1 MSKAPALRTR
11 AHLTPAHATLIVA
24 CAGVLLAQLDT
35 SVVNL
40 IVHQLHVAFRAEG
53 SVLRWF
59 VDGYNLAYATAILSA
74 GALGD
79 RLGRRR
85 VFLLGLIV
93 FTLGSAACALAP
105 NAAVLIAAR
114 VLTGVGAAL
123 EVPAT
128 LALLSVA
135 FPDGRARARALG
147 WWASMNGLAFAI
159 GPVVGGVLADAL
171 GWRSV
176 FAVAIPVA
184 LGTIALVRFVPESE
198 TDPHAALDG
207 TGQTLAA
214 LALGALTFAGM
225 SVGSH
230 TLVAAGAW
238 LVVGI
243 AATVAFVVRERA
255 ARHPLVDLALFRD
268 RPFAAATLVTG
279 CMTFG
284 MYGMLFL
291 TPLLLQTV
299 RGLRATTAGLALL
312 PLSAV
317 FVAVS
322 SRSGAIVER
331 LGQRAA
337 IALGMLAMGLGCVGL
352 YADPAA
358 SWPLFLFALTC
369 TGAGLGLTT
378 GPVLGYAVKR
388 APDGR
393 AGVASG
399 IGNASRMLG
408 ATLGVAMLGAAAG
421 GVSADHLGPL
431 RLGYAGGALVEFLG
445 AIIAVAGI
453 RNAAR

>member
-1 MSKAPALRTR
+1 
-11 AHLTPAHATLIVA
+11 
-24 CAGVLLAQLDT
+24 
-35 SVVNL
+35 
-40 IVHQLHVAFRAEG
+40 
-53 SVLRWF
+53 
-59 VDGYNLAYATAILSA
+59 
-74 GALGD
+74 
-79 RLGRRR
+79 
-85 VFLLGLIV
+85 
-93 FTLGSAACALAP
+93 
-105 NAAVLIAAR
+105 
-114 VLTGVGAAL
+114 
-123 EVPAT
+123 
-128 LALLSVA
+128 
-135 FPDGRARARALG
+135 
-147 WWASMNGLAFAI
+147 
-159 GPVVGGVLADAL
+159 
-171 GWRSV
+171 
-176 FAVAIPVA
+176 
-184 LGTIALVRFVPESE
+184 
-198 TDPHAALDG
+198 
-207 TGQTLAA
+207 
-214 LALGALTFAGM
+214 
-225 SVGSH
+225 
-230 TLVAAGAW
+230 
-238 LVVGI
+238 
-243 AATVAFVVRERA
+243 
-255 ARHPLVDLALFRD
+255 LVDLALFRD

-337 IALGMLAMGLGCVGL
+337 IALGMLAMGLGCAGL

>member
-1 MSKAPALRTR
+1 
-11 AHLTPAHATLIVA
+11 
-24 CAGVLLAQLDT
+24 
-35 SVVNL
+35 
-40 IVHQLHVAFRAEG
+40 
-53 SVLRWF
+53 
-59 VDGYNLAYATAILSA
+59 
-74 GALGD
+74 
-79 RLGRRR
+79 
-85 VFLLGLIV
+85 
-93 FTLGSAACALAP
+93 
-105 NAAVLIAAR
+105 
-114 VLTGVGAAL
+114 
-123 EVPAT
+123 
-128 LALLSVA
+128 
-135 FPDGRARARALG
+135 
-147 WWASMNGLAFAI
+147 
-159 GPVVGGVLADAL
+159 
-171 GWRSV
+171 
-176 FAVAIPVA
+176 
-184 LGTIALVRFVPESE
+184 
-198 TDPHAALDG
+198 
-207 TGQTLAA
+207 
-214 LALGALTFAGM
+214 
-225 SVGSH
+225 
-230 TLVAAGAW
+230 
-238 LVVGI
+238 VVGI

-337 IALGMLAMGLGCVGL
+337 IALGMLAMGLGCAGL